1 MKSLISAFVFAIPS
15 ICNAAY
21 YLEDEVPA
29 NITAQ
34 LAVVEDKY
42 QAQPTYS
49 YNVPF
54 YSTKYLLGPA
64 AVSSLKNIM
73 QDLTKA
79 KNITIEGRPDANG
92 QNDTDL
98 SRRRALAIKNYL
110 LMNGIS
116 ESRINVS
123 VQHEVK
129 FDVNPSVFNSTIYTS
144 DSIPKLPTKS
154 KSSLYTEKVEIPAAV
169 TPHQTN
175 NPSPVKSTEVK
186 PALQKPSAEVA
197 KNVEPQKIDPKVEGS
212 FNVLRK
218 ELSDKP
224 QAASAIPTSIP
235 TSYDLPVNSALD
247 NEARSAISRL
257 VGSVKEVA
265 VISDGSISGYKKAKE
280 ICSYIGEITGT
291 RPEIR
296 TKGAA
301 KGLVTVK
308 G

>member
-1 MKSLISAFVFAIPS
+1 MKSLISAFVLVIPS

-34 LAVVEDKY
+34 LAVVEDRY
-42 QAQPTYS
+42 QAQPAYS

-54 YSTKYLLGPA
+54 YSTKYVLGPA
-64 AVSSLKNIM
+64 AVSSLKNIL
-73 QDLTKA
+73 QDLNKA

-116 ESRINVS
+116 ESRINVT

-129 FDVNPSVFNSTIYTS
+129 YDVNPSVFNSTIFTS
-144 DSIPKLPTKS
+144 DSLPQLAKKA
-154 KSSLYTEKVEIPAAV
+154 KSSLYTDKVIIQPAPAVAANTQPAIKPTEAKPTTPNTQETAPQNLAAV
-169 TPHQTN
+169 T
-175 NPSPVKSTEVK
+175 
-186 PALQKPSAEVA
+186 
-197 KNVEPQKIDPKVEGS
+197 QKISPKAEGS

-218 ELSDKP
+218 ESAEKA
-224 QAASAIPTSIP
+224 QATSLVVPITYDFPISAEFDSE
-235 TSYDLPVNSALD
+235 S
-247 NEARSAISRL
+247 RSAIARFVSS
-257 VGSVKEVA
+257 GKQIA
-265 VISDGSISGYKKAKE
+265 VMADGSIAGYKKAKE
-280 ICSYIGEITGT
+280 ISSYIGEITGS

-296 TKGAA
+296 AKGAA